1 MKCGMKICLKND
13 FQLMILLKE
22 VVVNI
27 KMWHLMVINVFA
39 TSCVY
44 LVEGLSLKSFD
55 GILGFFGELFL
66 FNTNNISSGYKL
78 RLVVY
83 ILESFVTIMLIPFI
97 FIFGVLEFRKFN
109 SQIHRWIRLC
119 GLIFYI
125 SISWLAFPVLFFLNN
140 SITDGPMGFFV
151 LAPVI
156 FTGVQ
161 VFLGMLR
168 NEVRG

>member
-1 MKCGMKICLKND
+1 M
-13 FQLMILLKE
+13 
-22 VVVNI
+22 NI

-44 LVEGLSLKSFD
+44 FVEGFSLKLFD
-55 GILGFFGELFL
+55 GILDFFGELLL

-78 RLVVY
+78 RLLVY
-83 ILESFVTIMLIPFI
+83 ILESFVTIILIPFI
-97 FIFGVLEFRKFN
+97 FIFGVFECKTVN

-125 SISWLAFPVLFFLNN
+125 SILWLAFPVLFFLNN

-151 LAPVI
+151 LAPII
-156 FTGVQ
+156 FMGVQ

-168 NEVRG
+168 TEVRG